1 MKLSIDIDWKR
12 KLANKMQSI
21 EKQLILSHENGRK
34 YAEMK
39 AVEAVKRNPKFFYK
53 YVKEKAKI
61 RSPIGPLKLDGEL
74 VDDTERICAAL
85 RSQYDSVFSK
95 PISYDV
101 LCDTEL
107 DEVHHDMTDVNFT
120 EKNIAEAVAELACG
134 AAAGPDGIPAILLKK
149 CAKTLSVPLYI
160 LWRTSLTDGLVP
172 PALKLGYITP
182 IYKGGDRC
190 LAQNYRPITL
200 TSHVIKIFEKIL
212 VKKLMAYM
220 DKHSLFNDGQHGFRP
235 GRSCVS
241 QLMQHYQEIIKA
253 LENGSGVDVVY
264 LDFSKAFDKMT
275 LDY

>member
-1 MKLSIDIDWKR
+1 MVETSLGAPALDHRHVHNNSPFCRLNFHHENVMWEDINTALKEIDWHQLMDNLSPVSIYELLYEKLIRVCEKNVPVRTDKKRKNIIPKDRKVLMRKRTKLVKQMKLSIDINWKR

-21 EKQLILSHENGRK
+21 EKQLILSHENERK

-134 AAAGPDGIPAILLKK
+134 AAADDTRLLKK
-149 CAKTLSVPLYI
+149 
-160 LWRTSLTDGLVP
+160 
-172 PALKLGYITP
+172 
-182 IYKGGDRC
+182 
-190 LAQNYRPITL
+190 
-200 TSHVIKIFEKIL
+200 
-212 VKKLMAYM
+212 
-220 DKHSLFNDGQHGFRP
+220 
-235 GRSCVS
+235 
-241 QLMQHYQEIIKA
+241 YQMKA
-253 LENGSGVDVVY
+253 IAD
-264 LDFSKAFDKMT
+264 
-275 LDY
+275 